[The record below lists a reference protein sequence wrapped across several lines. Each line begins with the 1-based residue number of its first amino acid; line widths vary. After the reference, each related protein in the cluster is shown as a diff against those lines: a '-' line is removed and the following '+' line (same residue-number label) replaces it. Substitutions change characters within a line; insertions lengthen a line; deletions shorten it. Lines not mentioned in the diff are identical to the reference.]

1 MKRLVSV
8 ALFIVISLSQMMA
21 QNITGKIVD
30 NQGNPLPFA
39 NVMLLSRPDSTF
51 IKGAVSDEEGN
62 FSIAANCNGGII
74 KVSSIGYQTITKN
87 CEGQQAGII
96 RLAEDAQNLKEV
108 VIKAHRPQYKM
119 THEGLMTHVEGTVL
133 SKMGTAED
141 VLKHVPSV
149 VRKKDGFEV
158 FGKGTPIIYIN
169 GRKMQD
175 ISELDNIKSAD
186 IKSVEVIQNPG
197 ATYDASVNAVI
208 KIKTIKMKGEGFS
221 FDTRSLYWYNKHH
234 NTTQQVNMNYR
245 HDGLNLFAT
254 YKFSDAVWIQDA
266 TYAQTVHVDTLWQQK
281 NYSKMVGRKE
291 SHRLIGGFSY
301 DFNANHSIGARYT
314 LVSPG
319 YQRDKGFF
327 DSQVTADGKFY
338 DYIKTDGLTVGKN
351 SPSHQLNAYYNG
363 VLGKTTIDWNTDLFF
378 STNREDSY
386 STENSQEHDS
396 RNIDSENRVSN
407 KMIASKLIIASP
419 LLGGKLSYGAEYI
432 NTHRNDDYQVNR
444 TDILANSY
452 SKLEE
457 QTVSPFVQYTRL
469 TPIGNIM
476 AGLRYEYVRFK
487 YYDAGIYQPEQSRS
501 FRNLF
506 PTISYGTK
514 IGKVMAQLSYS
525 VKTNRPSYDQ
535 LSNNM
540 SYMNRFTRQTGN
552 PYLDNETNHTIE
564 LSGVW
569 KFFQF
574 MVNYKDSRNAII
586 YWAEQIPENEVIT
599 LVSRKN
605 VKSLKSMTAYISAA
619 PKIGI
624 WSPQINVGMLKPW
637 FTLHT
642 DVESYRLNRPIFMG
656 NFNNAF
662 SLPCGIMLSVD
673 YRYQS
678 KGNTQN
684 VYLAKEQHVLDV
696 TLSKSF
702 LKDALTLEVK
712 GHDLLY
718 KNWDADLLYNQ
729 KMELLQVAKRGTRDI
744 QLTLRYKF
752 NTTRSK
758 YKGTGAGNAEL
769 NRL

>member
-1 MKRLVSV
+1 MKRLALV
-8 ALFIVISLSQMMA
+8 ASFSGIAITQMMA
-21 QNITGKIVD
+21 QSINGEQI
-30 NQGNPLPFA
+30 
-39 NVMLLSRPDSTF
+39 
-51 IKGAVSDEEGN
+51 SDTTLFDK
-62 FSIAANCNGGII
+62 FSKELG
-74 KVSSIGYQTITKN
+74 
-87 CEGQQAGII
+87 
-96 RLAEDAQNLKEV
+96 EV
-108 VIKAHRPQYKM
+108 VVKAHLPQYKK
-119 THEGLMTHVEGTVL
+119 THEGLLTNVAGTVL

-141 VLKHVPSV
+141 VLKHVPSIV
-149 VRKKDGFEV
+149 KKKDGYEV
-158 FGKGTPIIYIN
+158 VGKGTPIIYIN

-175 ISELDNIKSAD
+175 ISELDNIKSSD

-197 ATYDASVNAVI
+197 AAYDASVNSVI
-208 KIKTIKMKGEGFS
+208 KIKTIKKKGEGIG
-221 FDTRSLYWYNKHH
+221 FDTRSVYWYNKHD
-234 NTTQQVNMNYR
+234 NTIQQVNMNYR
-245 HDGLNLFAT
+245 HNGLNLFAT
-254 YKFSDAVWIQDA
+254 YKFSDATWMQKA
-266 TYAQTVHVDTLWQQK
+266 TYEQTVHVDKLWQQH
-281 NYSKMVGRKE
+281 NNNEVTGRIE
-291 SHRLIGGFSY
+291 SHRLISGFSY

-314 LVSPG
+314 LTSPG
-319 YQRDKGFF
+319 YSRSKDFF

-338 DYIKTDGLTVGKN
+338 DYIKTDGLTVDKS

-363 VLGKTTIDWNTDLFF
+363 TLGKTTIDLNTDLYF
-378 STNREDSY
+378 STNRAYAY
-386 STENSQEHDS
+386 SDEQSQEHDS
-396 RNIDSENRVSN
+396 RNINSKNRVSN
-407 KMIASKLIIASP
+407 KMVATKLVITSP
-419 LLGGKLSYGAEYI
+419 LLGGNLSYGAEYI
-432 NTHRNDDYQVNR
+432 NTHRNDDYEVNR
-444 TDILANSY
+444 TDLLANSY

-457 QTVSPFVQYTRL
+457 QTASSFIQYARL
-469 TPIGNIM
+469 TPIGNIT

-506 PTISYGTK
+506 PTISYGAK

-525 VKTNRPSYDQ
+525 VKTSRPSYSQ
-535 LSNNM
+535 LSNNV

-552 PYLDNETNHTIE
+552 PYLDNETNHRVE

-569 KFFQF
+569 KFIQF

-586 YWAEQIPENEVIT
+586 YWAEQIPGNEAIT
-599 LVSRKN
+599 MISRKN

-624 WSPQINVGMLKPW
+624 WAPQINLGMQKPW

-642 DVESYRLNRPIFMG
+642 DVASYRLNRPIFIG

-662 SLPCGIMLSVD
+662 SLPCGITLNVD

-678 KGNTQN
+678 KGNTMN

-696 TLSKSF
+696 SISKSF
-702 LKDALTLEVK
+702 LKDALTLEIK
-712 GHDLLY
+712 GNDLLY
-718 KNWDADLLYNQ
+718 KCWDADLLYNQ
-729 KMELLQVAKRGTRDI
+729 KMELLQVSKRGTRDL

>member
-1 MKRLVSV
+1 MKRLALV
-8 ALFIVISLSQMMA
+8 ASFCGITITQMMA
-21 QNITGKIVD
+21 QNINGEQI
-30 NQGNPLPFA
+30 
-39 NVMLLSRPDSTF
+39 
-51 IKGAVSDEEGN
+51 SDTTLFDK
-62 FSIAANCNGGII
+62 FSKELG
-74 KVSSIGYQTITKN
+74 
-87 CEGQQAGII
+87 
-96 RLAEDAQNLKEV
+96 EV
-108 VIKAHRPQYKM
+108 VVKAHLPQYKK
-119 THEGLMTHVEGTVL
+119 THEGLLTNVAGTVL

-141 VLKHVPSV
+141 VLKHVPSIV
-149 VRKKDGFEV
+149 KKKDGYEV
-158 FGKGTPIIYIN
+158 VGKGTPIIYIN

-175 ISELDNIKSAD
+175 ISELDNIKSSD

-197 ATYDASVNAVI
+197 AAYDASVNAVI
-208 KIKTIKMKGEGFS
+208 KIKTIKKKGEGFG
-221 FDTRSLYWYNKHH
+221 FDTRSVYWYNKHD
-234 NTTQQVNMNYR
+234 NTIQQVNMNYR
-245 HDGLNLFAT
+245 HNGLNLFAT
-254 YKFSDAVWIQDA
+254 YKFSDATWMQKA
-266 TYAQTVHVDTLWQQK
+266 TYEQAVHVDTLWQQH
-281 NYSKMVGRKE
+281 NNNEVTGRIE
-291 SHRLIGGFSY
+291 THRLISGFSY

-314 LVSPG
+314 LTSPG
-319 YQRDKGFF
+319 YSRSKDFF

-338 DYIKTDGLTVGKN
+338 DYIKTDGLTVDKD

-363 VLGKTTIDWNTDLFF
+363 TLGKTTIDLNTDLYF
-378 STNREDSY
+378 STNRAYAY
-386 STENSQEHDS
+386 SDEQSQEHDS
-396 RNIDSENRVSN
+396 RNINSKNRVNN
-407 KMIASKLIIASP
+407 KMVATKLVITSP
-419 LLGGKLSYGAEYI
+419 LLGGNLSYGAEYI
-432 NTHRNDDYQVNR
+432 NTHRNDDYEVNR
-444 TDILANSY
+444 TDLLANSY

-457 QTVSPFVQYTRL
+457 QTASPFIQYAHL
-469 TPIGNIM
+469 TPIGNIT

-506 PTISYGTK
+506 PTISYGAK

-525 VKTNRPSYDQ
+525 VKTSRPSYSQ
-535 LSNNM
+535 LSNNV

-552 PYLDNETNHTIE
+552 PYLDNETNHRVE

-569 KFFQF
+569 KFIQF

-586 YWAEQIPENEVIT
+586 YWAEQIPGNEAIT
-599 LVSRKN
+599 MISRKN

-624 WSPQINVGMLKPW
+624 WAPQINLGMQKPW

-642 DVESYRLNRPIFMG
+642 DVASYRLNRPIFMG

-662 SLPCGIMLSVD
+662 SLPCGITLNVD

-678 KGNTQN
+678 KGNTMN

-696 TLSKSF
+696 SISKSF
-702 LKDALTLEVK
+702 LKDALTLEIK
-712 GHDLLY
+712 GNDLLY
-718 KNWDADLLYNQ
+718 KCWDADLLYNQ
-729 KMELLQVAKRGTRDI
+729 KMELLQVSKRGTRDL

>member
-1 MKRLVSV
+1 MKRLALV
-8 ALFIVISLSQMMA
+8 ASFCGITITQMMA
-21 QNITGKIVD
+21 QNINGEQI
-30 NQGNPLPFA
+30 
-39 NVMLLSRPDSTF
+39 
-51 IKGAVSDEEGN
+51 SDTALFDK
-62 FSIAANCNGGII
+62 FSKELG
-74 KVSSIGYQTITKN
+74 
-87 CEGQQAGII
+87 
-96 RLAEDAQNLKEV
+96 EV
-108 VIKAHRPQYKM
+108 VVKAHLPQYKK
-119 THEGLMTHVEGTVL
+119 THEGLLTNVAGTVL

-141 VLKHVPSV
+141 VLKHVPSIV
-149 VRKKDGFEV
+149 KKKDGYEV
-158 FGKGTPIIYIN
+158 VGKGTPIIYIN

-175 ISELDNIKSAD
+175 ISELDNIKSSD

-208 KIKTIKMKGEGFS
+208 KIKTIKKKGEGFG
-221 FDTRSLYWYNKHH
+221 FDTRSVYWYNKHD
-234 NTTQQVNMNYR
+234 NTIQQVNMNYR
-245 HDGLNLFAT
+245 HNGLNLFAT
-254 YKFSDAVWIQDA
+254 YKFSDATWMQKA
-266 TYAQTVHVDTLWQQK
+266 TYEQTVHVDTLWQQH
-281 NYSKMVGRKE
+281 NNNEVTGRIE
-291 SHRLIGGFSY
+291 SHRLISGFSY

-314 LVSPG
+314 LTSPG
-319 YQRDKGFF
+319 YSRSKDFF

-338 DYIKTDGLTVGKN
+338 DYIKTDGLTVDKD

-363 VLGKTTIDWNTDLFF
+363 TLGKTTIDLNTDLYF
-378 STNREDSY
+378 STNRAYAY
-386 STENSQEHDS
+386 SDEQSQEHDT
-396 RNIDSENRVSN
+396 RNVNSKNRVSN
-407 KMIASKLIIASP
+407 KMVATKLVITSP
-419 LLGGKLSYGAEYI
+419 LLGGNLSCGAEYI
-432 NTHRNDDYQVNR
+432 NTHRNDDYEVNR
-444 TDILANSY
+444 TDLLANSY

-457 QTVSPFVQYTRL
+457 QTASPFIQYARL
-469 TPIGNIM
+469 TPIGNIT

-506 PTISYGTK
+506 PTISYGAK

-525 VKTNRPSYDQ
+525 VKTSRPSYSQ
-535 LSNNM
+535 LSNNV

-552 PYLDNETNHTIE
+552 PYLDNETNHRVE

-569 KFFQF
+569 KFVQF

-586 YWAEQIPENEVIT
+586 YWTEQIPENEAIT
-599 LVSRKN
+599 MVSRKN

-624 WSPQINVGMLKPW
+624 WAPQINLGMQKPW

-642 DVESYRLNRPIFMG
+642 DVASYRLNRPIFMG

-662 SLPCGIMLSVD
+662 SLPCGITLSVD

-678 KGNTQN
+678 KGNTMN

-696 TLSKSF
+696 SISKSF
-702 LKDALTLEVK
+702 LKDALTLEIK
-712 GHDLLY
+712 GNDLLY
-718 KNWDADLLYNQ
+718 KCWDADLLYNQ
-729 KMELLQVAKRGTRDI
+729 KMELLQVSKRGTRDL

>member
-1 MKRLVSV
+1 MKRLALV
-8 ALFIVISLSQMMA
+8 ASFCGITITQMMA
-21 QNITGKIVD
+21 QNINGEQI
-30 NQGNPLPFA
+30 
-39 NVMLLSRPDSTF
+39 
-51 IKGAVSDEEGN
+51 SDTTLFDK
-62 FSIAANCNGGII
+62 FSKELG
-74 KVSSIGYQTITKN
+74 
-87 CEGQQAGII
+87 
-96 RLAEDAQNLKEV
+96 EV
-108 VIKAHRPQYKM
+108 VVKAHLPQYKK
-119 THEGLMTHVEGTVL
+119 THEGLLTNVAGTVL

-141 VLKHVPSV
+141 VLKHVPSIV
-149 VRKKDGFEV
+149 KKKDEYEV
-158 FGKGTPIIYIN
+158 VGKGTPIIYIN

-175 ISELDNIKSAD
+175 ISELDNIKSSD

-208 KIKTIKMKGEGFS
+208 KIKTIKKKGEGFG
-221 FDTRSLYWYNKHH
+221 FDTRSVYWYNKHD
-234 NTTQQVNMNYR
+234 NTIQQVNMNYR
-245 HDGLNLFAT
+245 HNGLNLFAT
-254 YKFSDAVWIQDA
+254 YKFSDATWMQKA
-266 TYAQTVHVDTLWQQK
+266 SYEQAVHVDTLWQQH
-281 NYSKMVGRKE
+281 NNNEVTGRIE
-291 SHRLIGGFSY
+291 SHRLISGFSY

-314 LVSPG
+314 LTSPG
-319 YQRDKGFF
+319 YSRSKDFF

-338 DYIKTDGLTVGKN
+338 DYIKTDGLTVDKN
-351 SPSHQLNAYYNG
+351 NPSHQLNAYYNG
-363 VLGKTTIDWNTDLFF
+363 TLGKTTIDLNTDLYF
-378 STNREDSY
+378 STNRAYAY
-386 STENSQEHDS
+386 SDEQSQEHDS
-396 RNIDSENRVSN
+396 RNINSKNRVSN
-407 KMIASKLIIASP
+407 KMVATKLVITSP
-419 LLGGKLSYGAEYI
+419 LLGGNLSYGAEYI
-432 NTHRNDDYQVNR
+432 NTHRNDDYEVNR
-444 TDILANSY
+444 ADLLANSY

-457 QTVSPFVQYTRL
+457 QTASPFIQYARL
-469 TPIGNIM
+469 TPIGNIT

-506 PTISYGTK
+506 PTISYGAK

-525 VKTNRPSYDQ
+525 VKTSRPSYSQ
-535 LSNNM
+535 LSNNV

-552 PYLDNETNHTIE
+552 PYLDNETNHRVE

-569 KFFQF
+569 KFIQF

-586 YWAEQIPENEVIT
+586 YWAEQIPGNEAIT
-599 LVSRKN
+599 MISRKN

-624 WSPQINVGMLKPW
+624 WAPQINLGMQKPW

-642 DVESYRLNRPIFMG
+642 DVASYRLNRPIFMG

-662 SLPCGIMLSVD
+662 SLSCGITLNVD

-678 KGNTQN
+678 KGNTMN

-696 TLSKSF
+696 SISKSF
-702 LKDALTLEVK
+702 LKDALTLEIK
-712 GHDLLY
+712 GNDLLY
-718 KNWDADLLYNQ
+718 KCWDADLLYNQ
-729 KMELLQVAKRGTRDI
+729 KMELLQVSKRGTRDL